1 MEVKKMTNAP
11 LETKDEIRGGA
22 AGKLQGNMGVF
33 DIVFTVLAYNA
44 PISVFVGFITV
55 IIGYGNG
62 IGAPVTFIAA
72 GLLMLVFAVGFTSMS
87 RKMSNPGAF
96 YSYITAGVGRPLG
109 LGSAFLALVS
119 YLFILIGGYCFGGL
133 SWSALVRD
141 RFGGPDIPWW
151 VYTLAVMVIVSLLGY
166 FRITLS
172 AKLLTI
178 VMILEIVAII
188 AYDLSV
194 IAQGGDSGTA
204 ALSLEP
210 FSFQAAASGSIG
222 LAVIFGVVCFAGFEA
237 TAVFRE
243 EARDPNKTIPRAT
256 YISVITL
263 MVIYALTSWA
273 MVNGLGLENAVELSA
288 ADPTGTA
295 FATTGVYLTKIGVD
309 IVNVLL
315 CTSIFAANLST
326 HNVSTRYIYSLSVD
340 GVFPKFLS
348 RIHHSEV
355 SPFRASFLV
364 TGVSIASLLVIV
376 FLAGEPGILYATLV
390 GIGGYA
396 LIMLLLLTSIGV
408 IAYFRRNASNDVN
421 VFKRLIAPLIA
432 IIGLVVALV
441 IATQNV
447 DIMIGGSKELAA
459 SLVGLFVA
467 LIVTGVIVALV
478 LRKTKPNVYERIGRQ
493 DV

>member
-1 MEVKKMTNAP
+1 MEVMEMTNASSKSKVQ
-11 LETKDEIRGGA
+11 TRGGA
-22 AGKLQGNMGVF
+22 AGKLQGNMGVM

-55 IIGYGNG
+55 IVGYGNG
-62 IGAPVTFIAA
+62 IGAPVTFVGA
-72 GLLMLVFAVGFTSMS
+72 GLLMLVFSVGFTAMS
-87 RKMSNPGAF
+87 RKMPNPGAF
-96 YSYITAGVGRPLG
+96 YAYITAGIGRPLG
-109 LGSAFLALVS
+109 LGGAFLALVS

-151 VYTLAVMVIVSLLGY
+151 VYTLAVMVIVSLLGF
-166 FRITLS
+166 FRIQLS
-172 AKLLTI
+172 AKVLTI
-178 VMILEIVAII
+178 AMILEMIAMV

-204 ALSLEP
+204 PLSLIP
-210 FSFQAAASGSIG
+210 FTLEAAGTGSIG
-222 LAVIFGVVCFAGFEA
+222 LAVIFGIVCFAGFEA

-243 EARDPNKTIPRAT
+243 EARDPEKTIPRAT
-256 YISVITL
+256 YIAVISL

-273 MVNGLGLENAVELSA
+273 MVNGIGLQKAVELSA

-295 FATTGVYLTKIGVD
+295 FATAGAYLTKIGVD
-309 IVNVLL
+309 VVNVLL

-340 GVFPKFLS
+340 GIFPKVLS
-348 RIHHSEV
+348 SVHQSQV

-364 TGVSIASLLVIV
+364 TGISIAALIVIIIMGG
-376 FLAGEPGILYATLV
+376 APGVLYATLV
-390 GIGGYA
+390 GIGGYS

-408 IAYFRRNASNDVN
+408 IAYFRRNASKDVSI
-421 VFKRLIAPLIA
+421 FQQFIAPFVA
-432 IIGLVVALV
+432 VIGLVVSLV

-447 DIMIGGSKELAA
+447 DVMIGGSKELAN

-467 LIVTGVIVALV
+467 LIVAGVVVALV
-478 LRKTKPNVYERIGRQ
+478 LRKSKPNVYERIGRQ